1 MTAVLK
7 NTILVVTVMSIF
19 TLATAKAAE
28 PQVELLRNPF
38 ARPAIAELVADAAG
52 VSDVLTGGGN
62 TELRA
67 VLVAGPKSIVD
78 FGGVILQIGDSTN
91 GYRLIEVGEGTAT
104 FNRKGEK
111 IVFSLYEPDQVKS
124 DE

>member
-1 MTAVLK
+1 MTAVFQ
-7 NTILVVTVMSIF
+7 NAVLVVAAMSTF
-19 TLATAKAAE
+19 TSATAEAAE

-38 ARPAIAELVADAAG
+38 VRPAAEELVASA
-52 VSDVLTGGGN
+52 VNVNEVPTMESD

-78 FGGVILQIGDSTN
+78 FGGVILQIGESTS
-91 GYRLIEVGEGTAT
+91 GYRLLEVAEGTAT

-111 IVFSLYEPDQVKS
+111 IVFSLYEPERVKGR
-124 DE
+124 

>member
-1 MTAVLK
+1 MTAVFQ
-7 NTILVVTVMSIF
+7 NAMLVVAAMSTFIS
-19 TLATAKAAE
+19 ATAEAAE

-38 ARPAIAELVADAAG
+38 VRPAAEELVASA
-52 VSDVLTGGGN
+52 VNVNEVPTMESD

-78 FGGVILQIGDSTN
+78 FGGVILQIGESTS
-91 GYRLIEVGEGTAT
+91 GYRLLEVGEGTAT

-111 IVFSLYEPDQVKS
+111 IVFSLYEPERVKGR
-124 DE
+124 

>member
-1 MTAVLK
+1 MTAVLR
-7 NTILVVTVMSIF
+7 NAMLVVTVTSIF
-19 TLATAKAAE
+19 TSATAKAAE

-38 ARPAIAELVADAAG
+38 ARPAIAELVADAAS
-52 VSDVLTGGGN
+52 VNDVLARGGN
-62 TELRA
+62 AELRA
-67 VLVAGPKSIVD
+67 VLVAGTKSIVD
-78 FGGVILQIGDSTN
+78 FGGVILQIGESTN